1 MIAPWLADALTSA
14 ASEARDHRL
23 AGTVEAQ
30 AGDTVYLR
38 GLRDGLA
45 LAAQKLDPHGPDSS
59 ELLREV
65 WRSAM
70 SATVDDD

>member
-1 MIAPWLADALTSA
+1 MIPLWLAEALADAA
-14 ASEARDHRL
+14 NDARDNRL
-23 AGTVEAQ
+23 TETVPAL

-38 GLRDGLA
+38 GLRDGLQ
-45 LAAQKLDPHGPDSS
+45 LAAQKLDPHGPDST